1 MQPRIQFAFW
11 AVRACCWLMPFAHQ
25 YPQVLLGRAVLHH
38 FIPQLVPDRV
48 VATTQVPDI
57 TVGYVKPHEVHLSPL
72 LLPSRSLW
80 MAPHLRGVLSAPH
93 SFISSTSSL
102 WVHSTPLSTSWMK
115 TVKSTSPS
123 TDPRVRATSHWS
135 PSRHST
141 IDHHSLGTNQFL
153 IQQTFHSSNFYL
165 SNLER
170 RVFPHNI
177 SEALM
182 KSRWTQWLF
191 PHPPMRLYHH
201 QMSGRTHPWWSHAC
215 YAIPP
220 PPLPQR
226 SAPRPY
232 LTQSEADKL
241 SVPWAALSTLL
252 KKWVEPCF
260 FPPTPPSLGT
270 SPDHYDFSNII
281 ECDLVTT
288 SIPSGLWNT
297 SHQDP

>member
-1 MQPRIQFAFW
+1 
-11 AVRACCWLMPFAHQ
+11 
-25 YPQVLLGRAVLHH
+25 
-38 FIPQLVPDRV
+38 
-48 VATTQVPDI
+48 
-57 TVGYVKPHEVHLSPL
+57 
-72 LLPSRSLW
+72 
-80 MAPHLRGVLSAPH
+80 
-93 SFISSTSSL
+93 
-102 WVHSTPLSTSWMK
+102 MK

-191 PHPPMRLYHH
+191 PHPPMQLYHH
-201 QMSGRTHPWWSHAC
+201 RMSGRTHPWWSHAC

-220 PPLPQR
+220 PPLPRR

-260 FPPTPPSLGT
+260 FSPHPSIIRDFTWPPWLLKYNWVWPGDYINSFRALEYISSGPIDLQMLKFLRAVT
-270 SPDHYDFSNII
+270 S
-281 ECDLVTT
+281 
-288 SIPSGLWNT
+288 
-297 SHQDP
+297 